1 MRPELLLTPLA
12 LLCSSQPASAC
23 ENAMGPTGPTAGVFW
38 LGVGVLAAIV
48 LLTGYYIRSNF
59 FND

>member
-1 MRPELLLTPLA
+1 
-12 LLCSSQPASAC
+12 
-23 ENAMGPTGPTAGVFW
+23 MGPTGANAGVFW